1 MRSTFLLL
9 QVLPVIQ
16 YESAHRAVLELAGS
30 EGEEVVKKMF
40 QLRLIEIKLM
50 EASKLHGFQSL
61 SKKLN
66 KDQSQ
71 SYQDYLSEAF
81 KGHPDLG

>member
-1 MRSTFLLL
+1 M
-9 QVLPVIQ
+9 
-16 YESAHRAVLELAGS
+16 
-30 EGEEVVKKMF
+30 VKKMF

-50 EASKLHGFQSL
+50 EASKDFQSI

-66 KDQSQ
+66 KAQ